1 MPRPDKEEKILKD
14 VAEGQ
19 VDAVVAELTAGGHEA
34 VVALVDM
41 LAEPTAAQSDSPTRH
56 ALHALVIHA
65 GGLGDEQRR
74 AAARA
79 LASTLDD
86 RERPLDVRQFVVR
99 QLQLCGGPEVA
110 PQLGKLLRDEQL
122 CNDTAMALLAIR
134 GGAAGQFRAALPD
147 LVGPQRVAVIVALGT
162 LRDSEVAP
170 ALRQAAERD
179 PDPVARLEAT
189 CALAGIGDHASV
201 DAVLAVADDSRGFDR
216 TRANNACLLLA
227 ENLLAAG
234 RKEQA
239 VNLYRRLRDTRTD
252 PAEAHV
258 RAAAGRAL
266 ARAQAR

>member
-14 VAEGQ
+14 VEGGQ
-19 VDAVVAELTAGGHEA
+19 IEAIVAELAAGGREA

-41 LAEPTAAQSDSPTRH
+41 LTEPTVTQSDSPARH

-65 GGLGDEQRR
+65 GGTDDERRR
-74 AAARA
+74 AVARD
-79 LASTLDD
+79 LASTLGD
-86 RERPLDVRQFVVR
+86 RERPLDGRQFVVR
-99 QLQLCGGPEVA
+99 QLQLCGGPDVA
-110 PQLGKLLRDEQL
+110 PQLGRLLRDEQL
-122 CNDTAMALLAIR
+122 CDDAAMALLAIR

-162 LRDSEVAP
+162 LRDAASAA

-179 PDPVARLEAT
+179 PDPVARLEAA
-189 CALAGIGDHASV
+189 CALAELGDGASA
-201 DAVLAVADDSRGFDR
+201 DAVLAVADDSSGFDR
-216 TRANNACLLLA
+216 TRAANACLLLA

-234 RKEQA
+234 RKDQA

-258 RAAAGRAL
+258 RAAAERAL
-266 ARAQAR
+266 AQAGAK